1 MKIIS
6 NMLAAINL
14 MLLVMMFLA
23 AIVCTKPVVLVV
35 GLTYI
40 VECLIYLYIEVNRED
55 GDEDGKD
62 Y

>member
-23 AIVCTKPVVLVV
+23 SIVCTKPVVLVV

>member
-1 MKIIS
+1 MKTIS

-35 GLTYI
+35 GLIYI

>member
-1 MKIIS
+1 MKIII
-6 NMLAAINL
+6 NMLAVINL
-14 MLLVMMFLA
+14 ILLLITFISAV
-23 AIVCTKPVVLVV
+23 ICTKSVVLVV